1 MGAGVTKG
9 EPHAAAKEA
18 GGGAPQADGT
28 GPPPDEA
35 IHPGPHSKAGATR
48 SRHFSSTALKME
60 TIAPN
65 FKVPEAGSK
74 SRIDAKF
81 RGLREQGAKGLVLYL
96 TAGDPN
102 LDATGKILG
111 ALDRAGADLIE
122 LGVPFSDP
130 LADGPVIQR
139 ASERALGAGASLKRI
154 LELLPCWR
162 TRVRAPMI
170 LFTYYNPIL
179 QHGLEYFSRDAAR
192 AGIDGAL
199 VVDLTPEESG
209 DYVAAMRSQNL
220 DTVFLA
226 SPTSTDERLAR
237 IAGLSTGFLYLIS
250 RTGVTGER
258 PQLSITLRPLVERVR
273 RFTALPLALG
283 FGISTPEQ
291 VREVQSLADAAVV
304 GSALVR
310 AIEDRYATE
319 GEDGIEEFV
328 RWLRG

>member
-1 MGAGVTKG
+1 
-9 EPHAAAKEA
+9 
-18 GGGAPQADGT
+18 
-28 GPPPDEA
+28 
-35 IHPGPHSKAGATR
+35 
-48 SRHFSSTALKME
+48 
-60 TIAPN
+60 
-65 FKVPEAGSK
+65 
-74 SRIDAKF
+74 
-81 RGLREQGAKGLVLYL
+81 LVLYL
-96 TAGDPN
+96 SAGDPT
-102 LDATGKILG
+102 LEATGKILS

-139 ASERALGAGASLKRI
+139 ASERALRAGASLKRI
-154 LELLPCWR
+154 LKLLPCWR
-162 TRVRAPMI
+162 AAVRAPMI

-179 QHGLEYFSRDAAR
+179 QYGLGNFSRDAAR

-199 VVDLTPEESG
+199 VVDLTPEEAAP
-209 DYVAAMRSQNL
+209 YVGAMRTHNL
-220 DTVFLA
+220 DTIFLA

-258 PQLSITLRPLVERVR
+258 QQLSSTMRPLVERVR
-273 RFTALPLALG
+273 RFTRLPLALG
-283 FGISTPEQ
+283 FGISNPEQ

-319 GEDGIEEFV
+319 GEDGIEKFV
-328 RWLRG
+328 RWLKGDPQIPQIYTESVESV